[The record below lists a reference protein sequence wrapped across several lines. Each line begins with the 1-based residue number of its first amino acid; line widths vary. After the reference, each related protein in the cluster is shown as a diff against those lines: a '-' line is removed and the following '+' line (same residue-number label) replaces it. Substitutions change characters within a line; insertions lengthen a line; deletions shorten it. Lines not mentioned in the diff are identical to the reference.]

1 MIAPDPSPV
10 KRGQEKTPREA
21 ALCRSFRGAVFYVGD
36 SACIQGIS
44 VMRRLVQP

>member
-1 MIAPDPSPV
+1 MIAPAPSPV
-10 KRGQEKTPREA
+10 KRRQEKNSPGG
-21 ALCRSFRGAVFYVGD
+21 GAVPQLPGSCFYVGD

>member
-1 MIAPDPSPV
+1 MITPAPSPV

-21 ALCRSFRGAVFYVGD
+21 ALCRSFRGAGFYVGD

>member
-1 MIAPDPSPV
+1 MIAPAPSPV
-10 KRGQEKTPREA
+10 KRGQEKTPQA